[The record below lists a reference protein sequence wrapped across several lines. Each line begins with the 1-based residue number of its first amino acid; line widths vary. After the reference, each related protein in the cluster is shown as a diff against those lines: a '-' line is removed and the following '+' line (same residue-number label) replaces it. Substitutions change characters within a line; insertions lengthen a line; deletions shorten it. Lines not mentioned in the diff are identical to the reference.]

1 MKSLITENQKLKL
14 EIQNL
19 KKISNDKYVDS
30 SINRTTMNNHLREAD
45 EAMDRFSKK
54 LEKEN
59 KKYAKQKQS
68 KR

>member
-1 MKSLITENQKLKL
+1 
-14 EIQNL
+14 
-19 KKISNDKYVDS
+19 
-30 SINRTTMNNHLREAD
+30 MNNHLREAD